1 MTKIRPE
8 LPVSRLHL
16 GTPTARRIGLSV
28 TIAAAAVIV
37 SVTLRPEG
45 TAPIARA
52 YVEHGLAQ
60 EPQPVKA
67 YTIAPMYR
75 YGRPGRGAIQAADP

>member
-1 MTKIRPE
+1 MYTFEDRSE
-8 LPVSRLHL
+8 RSL
-16 GTPTARRIGLSV
+16 
-28 TIAAAAVIV
+28 
-37 SVTLRPEG
+37 TLRPEG

-75 YGRPGRGAIQAADP
+75 YAGRAAAATASTGSSRSRRSAPPIRRSTPR